1 MTNYIQVEMTDD
13 EYLEAMLRMME
24 EPSIPKKDKP
34 ITSANSLEDAKDFDD
49 DYDLA

>member
-1 MTNYIQVEMTDD
+1 MTNSETMEMTYD
-13 EYLEAMLRMME
+13 EYLDAMLRMME

>member
-1 MTNYIQVEMTDD
+1 MTNSTLTEMTDD
-13 EYLEAMLRMME
+13 EYLEVMLRMME

-34 ITSANSLEDAKDFDD
+34 ITSANSLEDAKYFDD